1 MMHQNELKYKDMSNL
16 ILKAFYNVYNIFG
29 YCFLEKLYERAL
41 MIELTKLGLKCN
53 NQHSIKVYYD
63 KQIVG
68 DYIADII
75 VEDKILLELKSTKTL
90 SIQDESQLLNY
101 LPCTELEVGILLN
114 FRPEPQIKRKVFDNE
129 LKPYIRAIRENQ

>member
-1 MMHQNELKYKDMSNL
+1 
-16 ILKAFYNVYNIFG
+16 
-29 YCFLEKLYERAL
+29 

-75 VEDKILLELKSTKTL
+75 VEDKILLELKSIKTL
-90 SIQDESQLLNY
+90 TIQDESHY
-101 LPCTELEVGILLN
+101 LSCTELEVGILLN